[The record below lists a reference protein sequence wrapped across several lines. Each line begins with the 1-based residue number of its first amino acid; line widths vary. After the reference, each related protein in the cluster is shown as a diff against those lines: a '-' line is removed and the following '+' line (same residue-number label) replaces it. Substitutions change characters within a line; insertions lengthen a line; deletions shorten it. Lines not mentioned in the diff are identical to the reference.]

1 MKDLK
6 PPRDLLEVVGEAYEL
21 LLEKSLEEGHKIKE
35 KGNLALHHFIDEAQ
49 KDLSIVEELGKEETE
64 KLANYLKR
72 DLIDAANYINKTGR
86 ELKDWLGFDIALIED
101 RLREMFFQAADQTTK
116 ELLELK
122 YRAEIAEYRTGEI
135 TGPGTLV
142 CDKCQEK
149 LHFHK
154 PGHIPPCPKCR
165 GTHYHRDKIGE

>member
-6 PPRDLLEVVGEAYEL
+6 PPRDPLEVIGEAYEL
-21 LLEKSLEEGHKIKE
+21 LLEKSLDEGHKIKV

-86 ELKDWLGFDIALIED
+86 ELKDWLGFDIALIEN

-122 YRAEIAEYRTGEI
+122 YQAEIAGYNTGEI
-135 TGPGTLV
+135 TGTGKLV
-142 CDKCQEK
+142 FDKYKEK
-149 LHFHK
+149 SHYHK
-154 PGHIPPCPKCR
+154 PGHVPPCPKCR
-165 GTHYHRDKIGE
+165 KTQFHRDNIE